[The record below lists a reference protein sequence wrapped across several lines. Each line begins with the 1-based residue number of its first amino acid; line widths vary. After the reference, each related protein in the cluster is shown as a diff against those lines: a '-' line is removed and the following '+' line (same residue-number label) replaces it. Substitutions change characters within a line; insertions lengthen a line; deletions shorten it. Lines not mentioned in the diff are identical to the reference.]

1 MMNHKKAI
9 LIIFSTILSLGANAQ
24 TYQFPFQNPHLSDAE
39 RAKDLCSRLTI
50 KEKSLLMMH
59 YSPAV
64 ERLGIHQFQW
74 WGEALHGVGF
84 AGKAAVFPEP
94 IGMAA
99 SFNDGLVRKV
109 FDAVSDEIRAKY
121 NLAGKSGSYDTFQS
135 VSIWTPNVNI
145 FRDPRWGRGMETY
158 GEDPYL
164 TSRMGVAVVNGL
176 QGGEGKHRYYKSFA
190 CAKHY
195 AVHSGPEWSR
205 HSINIENLSPRDL
218 FETYMPAFKAL
229 VQKGNVREVMC
240 AYNRFDGDPCC
251 SNKKLLHQIL
261 RQDWGFDGII
271 VTDCD
276 AINDFWAPGHHQI
289 DPDVAHAA
297 ARGVIGGTD
306 LNCGGSY
313 TSLPEAVE
321 KGLVTESKIDERLTR
336 LIEGRIRLGDFD
348 PDSVA
353 QWNAIPMSVV
363 DCDAHRQLSLDMA
376 RQTMTLLH
384 NRNQALP
391 LSKNIDK
398 VVVMG
403 PNANDSTMLW
413 GNYSGRPKHTVTILQ
428 GIQKLLGK
436 EKIHFVD
443 GCGYVTKN
451 VKTENRFRYIYNKVD
466 GGVGLSADIWDN
478 TEMKG
483 KPVAHRLFSQPI
495 NFNLNEDGFIA
506 RNVAR
511 ENFSAQLKG
520 TFKPQESETLQ
531 FAIAG
536 DDGFRLIVNGDT
548 LVNEW
553 RTQSTQYRWPEVKV
567 EAGKSYDI
575 QIDYFQGG
583 GGAELKF
590 DINRY
595 RELTDEELLA
605 QVGDAEYV
613 IYAGGLSSRLEGEE
627 MSVNEPGFRGGDR
640 EDIQLPAKQRK
651 MLRRLKEM
659 GKKVIFVNC
668 SGSAVG
674 LEPELESTDAI
685 LQAWYPGEEGGT
697 AVAETLFGDVNPSGK
712 LPITFYKDVNQL
724 PDFEDYDMKNR
735 TYRYFTG
742 KPLFPFGYGLSY
754 TSFEIGKAKVS
765 DGHLKVSV
773 KNTGKCKGTEVVQL
787 YVRSLD
793 DAEGP
798 IKSLKDFRRVTLEPG
813 KKQVIDFALT
823 KDNTYERFDAST
835 NTMRFVPGRY
845 RVFYGTSS
853 EEKDL
858 KFIDLN
864 IKN

>member
-1 MMNHKKAI
+1 MKNKRISI
-9 LIIFSTILSLGANAQ
+9 LLLLSSFMLGASAQ
-24 TYQFPFQNPHLSDAE
+24 TYLYPFQNPHLSDAE

-50 KEKSLLMMH
+50 EEKSRLMMH

-64 ERLGIHQFQW
+64 DRLGIHQFQW

-99 SFNDGLVRKV
+99 SFDDVLLRQV

-121 NLAGKSGSYDTFQS
+121 NLAGKNGSYDTFQS
-135 VSIWTPNVNI
+135 ISIWTPNVNI

-164 TSRMGVAVVNGL
+164 TSRMGMAVVNGL
-176 QGGEGKHRYYKSFA
+176 QGGDGPMKYYKTFA

-205 HSINIENLSPRDL
+205 HSINIEDLSTRDF
-218 FETYMPAFKAL
+218 FETYMPAFKDL
-229 VQKGNVREVMC
+229 VEKAHVREVMC
-240 AYNRFDGDPCC
+240 AYNRFDGEPCC

-276 AINDFWAPGHHQI
+276 AINDFWAPGHHAI

-297 ARGVIGGTD
+297 ARGAIGGSD

-321 KGLVTESKIDERLTR
+321 KGLVSESTVDSHLMR

-363 DCDAHRQLSLDMA
+363 DCDAHRQLSLEMA
-376 RQTMTLLH
+376 RKTMTLLH
-384 NRNQALP
+384 NRSKALP
-391 LSKNIDK
+391 LSKSLDK

-413 GNYSGRPKHTVTILQ
+413 GNYSGRPKHTVTILE
-428 GIQKLLGK
+428 GIRNQLGAD
-436 EKIHFVD
+436 HVRFVD

-451 VKTENRFRYIYNKVD
+451 VKTENRFSFIYNKVD
-466 GGVGLSADIWDN
+466 GSVGLSADIWDN
-478 TEMKG
+478 TNMQG
-483 KPVAHRLFSQPI
+483 RPVAHRKFTAPI
-495 NFNLNEDGFIA
+495 RFNLNEDGFIA

-511 ENFSAQLKG
+511 NDFSVQLKG
-520 TFKPQESETLQ
+520 VFKPQETETLQ
-531 FAIAG
+531 FTIAG
-536 DDGFRLIVNGDT
+536 DDGFRLMVDGDT

-553 RTQSTQYRWPEVKV
+553 RSQSTQYRSYDMKV
-567 EAGKSYDI
+567 QAGKQYDI

-583 GGAELKF
+583 GSAELMF

-605 QVGDAEYV
+605 QVGDAQTV
-613 IYAGGLSSRLEGEE
+613 IFAGGISPRLEGEE

-640 EDIQLPAKQRK
+640 EDIQLPAKQRY
-651 MLRRLKEM
+651 MLRKLKEM

-668 SGSAVG
+668 CGGAMG
-674 LEPELESTDAI
+674 LEPELTTTDAI

-724 PDFEDYDMKNR
+724 PDFEDYNMKNR

-742 KPLFPFGYGLSY
+742 QPLFPFGYGLSY
-754 TSFEIGKAKVS
+754 TSFAVGKAKIKNNTLSVE
-765 DGHLKVSV
+765 V
-773 KNTGKCKGTEVVQL
+773 KNVGKCDGTEVMQL

-793 DAEGP
+793 DVNGP
-798 IKSLKDFRRVTLEPG
+798 IKTLKDFKRVSLKAG
-813 KKQVIDFALT
+813 KKQVVNFSLT
-823 KDNTYERFDAST
+823 KDNTFQRFDETT
-835 NTMRFVPGRY
+835 NTIRFIPGRY
-845 RVFYGTSS
+845 RIYYGTSS
-853 EEKDL
+853 DEKDL
-858 KFIDLN
+858 KFIETTML
-864 IKN
+864 

>member
-1 MMNHKKAI
+1 MAHSKISLLA
-9 LIIFSTILSLGANAQ
+9 LVALFSLGSAQAQ
-24 TYQFPFQNPHLSDAE
+24 TYQYPFQNPRLSDSE
-39 RAKDLCSRLTI
+39 RAADLCSRLTL

-64 ERLGIHQFQW
+64 GRLGIHQFQW

-84 AGKAAVFPEP
+84 AGKATVFPEP

-99 SFNDGLVRKV
+99 SFDDAMVRRV
-109 FDAVSDEIRAKY
+109 FDAVSDEVRAKY
-121 NLAGKSGSYDTFQS
+121 NLAGKSGTYDTFQS

-164 TSRMGVAVVNGL
+164 ASRMGISVVNGL
-176 QGGEGKHRYYKSFA
+176 QGGEGPMRYYKAFA

-218 FETYMPAFKAL
+218 HETYLPAFKAL
-229 VQKGNVREVMC
+229 VEKANVREVMC
-240 AYNRFDGDPCC
+240 AYNRFDGEPCC
-251 SNKKLLHQIL
+251 SNKRLLHQIL

-276 AINDFWAPGHHQI
+276 AINDFWAPGHH
-289 DPDVAHAA
+289 DLEPDVAHAA

-321 KGLVTESKIDERLTR
+321 QGLVSESKIDERLKR
-336 LIEGRIRLGDFD
+336 IIEGRIRLGDFD

-363 DCDAHRQLSLDMA
+363 DCDEHRLLSLEMA
-376 RQTMTLLH
+376 RKTMTLLH
-384 NRNQALP
+384 NPYHALP
-391 LSKNIDK
+391 LSKTIGK

-403 PNANDSTMLW
+403 PNANDSTMLL
-413 GNYSGRPKHTVTILQ
+413 GNYSGKPKHAVTILE
-428 GIQKLLGK
+428 GIQKMLGTDRVHY
-436 EKIHFVD
+436 IN
-443 GCGYVTKN
+443 GCGYVSKN
-451 VKTENRFRYIYNKVD
+451 VRTENRFSYIYNKVN

-478 TEMKG
+478 TEMAG
-483 KPVAHRLFSQPI
+483 TPVAHRLFTAPI
-495 NFNLNEDGFIA
+495 RFNLNEDGFIA
-506 RNVAR
+506 RGVAR
-511 ENFSAQLKG
+511 NDFSVRLKG
-520 TFKPQESETLQ
+520 TFHPQETETLQ

-536 DDGFRLIVNGDT
+536 DDGFRLIIDGDT

-553 RTQSTQYRWPEVKV
+553 RGQSTQYRSRDIKV
-567 EAGKSYDI
+567 EAGKQYDI

-583 GGAELKF
+583 GSAELMF

-595 RELTDEELLA
+595 RELSDEELLA
-605 QVGDAEYV
+605 QVGDAETV
-613 IYAGGLSSRLEGEE
+613 IFVGGISPRLEGEE

-640 EDIQLPAKQRK
+640 EDIQLPEKQRY
-651 MLRRLKEM
+651 MLKRLKEM
-659 GKKVIFVNC
+659 GKKVILVNC
-668 SGSAVG
+668 SGSSIG
-674 LEPELESTDAI
+674 LEPELATTDAI

-697 AVAETLFGDVNPSGK
+697 AVAEALFGDVNPSGK
-712 LPITFYKDVNQL
+712 LPITFYKDVEQL
-724 PDFEDYDMKNR
+724 PDFEDYNMQNR

-754 TSFEIGKAKVS
+754 TSFEVGKAKLK
-765 DGHLKVSV
+765 GRHLKVEV
-773 KNTGKCKGTEVVQL
+773 KNVGDREGTEVLQL

-793 DAEGP
+793 DANGP
-798 IKSLKDFRRVTLEPG
+798 IKSLKDFKHVTLKAGG
-813 KKQVIDFALT
+813 KQTVDFLLT
-823 KDNTYERFDAST
+823 NDNAFQRFDEST
-835 NTMRFVPGRY
+835 NTIRFVPGRY
-845 RVFYGTSS
+845 RIYYGTSS
-853 EEKDL
+853 DTNDL
-858 KFIDLN
+858 KWVDTTV
-864 IKN
+864 K